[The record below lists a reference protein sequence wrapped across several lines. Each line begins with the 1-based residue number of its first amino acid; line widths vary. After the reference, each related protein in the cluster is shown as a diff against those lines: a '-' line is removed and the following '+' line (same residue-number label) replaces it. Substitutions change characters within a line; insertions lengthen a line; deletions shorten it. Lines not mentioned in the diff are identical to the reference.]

1 MPFEVTDEFT
11 SGDIKLNLS
20 GDTLEELFADSA
32 IGITAVM
39 TEPDLLDSSRKI
51 EVSLD
56 SDSHEN
62 LLFDWM
68 GEIVYLKDAEQFLPV
83 WVEFTE
89 FNEENYTLKAIL
101 HGDTLD
107 SARHPIK
114 ADIKAVTYYEFSL
127 KRIDNK
133 WIGEV
138 LLDL

>member
-1 MPFEVTDEFT
+1 MPFKITDEYT
-11 SGDIKLNLS
+11 SGDMKLILF
-20 GDTLEELFADSA
+20 GETLEELFRDSA
-32 IGITAVM
+32 IAITTVM
-39 TEPDLLDSSRKI
+39 TELENLDSGRKI

-68 GEIVYLKDAEQFLPV
+68 GEIIYLKDAEQFLPV
-83 WVEFTE
+83 KVEFAE
-89 FNEENYTLKAIL
+89 FNEENYSLKAIL
-101 HGDTLD
+101 LGDTLD
-107 SARHPIK
+107 STRHPIK